1 MSFCLAL
8 FVALILNTT
17 VHSENPLLEGFS
29 FIEKG
34 DYKKAFSTFSSVK
47 PRSSSH
53 LVGMGISKY
62 LQRDYATSTSYL
74 TKAIKT
80 EKESKN
86 WVPNYFL
93 ALSLYE
99 QGLYEDAIY
108 YLRKTAKI
116 KKMNPEIY
124 LKWGQSEEALG
135 KMREAEE
142 LFKRCLDLDPK
153 FIDAYLNLVRV
164 YHKQAREQDTML
176 LIDKGLKILG
186 ENPLLLYEK
195 AKLLFKLGKLDEAEK
210 ELALAMKSKTNTDM
224 QNLFSSIAVEKH
236 AKNTKIELKTENSLK
251 TSVKTNN
258 YLISRDWIVILSSI
272 LPLMFVFIMV
282 RRFKAKKVELQK
294 AAYYANELI
303 KKCDLVGAEEVL
315 RRLIKA
321 KHPSLPLILTR
332 LNLAKGN
339 IEMALEE
346 CKNIVDDK
354 KMRLV
359 EGLIYIV
366 AERKEDLEKHL
377 SFLENLEYK
386 EEKELLRKL
395 SLVGKDEAL
404 RYILEM

>member
-1 MSFCLAL
+1 MRFCLAL
-8 FVALILNTT
+8 FVTLIFTT
-17 VHSENPLLEGFS
+17 ICHSENPLIEGFS

-34 DYKKAFSTFSSVK
+34 DYGKAFSTFSSVK
-47 PRSSSH
+47 PRNSSH

-62 LQRDYATSTSYL
+62 MQRDYAASTFYL
-74 TKAIKT
+74 KKAVKT
-80 EKESKN
+80 EKEFKN

-99 QGLYEDAIY
+99 QGLYEDAIS
-108 YLRKTAKI
+108 YLRKAAKL

-124 LKWGQSEEALG
+124 FKWGQSEEALG
-135 KMREAEE
+135 KTKEAEE
-142 LFKRCLDLDPK
+142 LFKRCLEIDPK
-153 FIDAYLNLVRV
+153 YIDAYLNLARV
-164 YHKQAREQDTML
+164 YQKQAREQDAML
-176 LIDKGLKILG
+176 LIDEGLKILG
-186 ENPLLLYEK
+186 DDPLLLYEK

-210 ELALAMKSKTNTDM
+210 ELALAMKSKTNNDM
-224 QNLFSSIAVEKH
+224 QNLFFSISAEKH
-236 AKNTKIELKTENSLK
+236 AKNAKIEPKTKNSIK

-258 YLISRDWIVILSSI
+258 YVISKDWIVILSSI
-272 LPLMFVFIMV
+272 LPLLFLFIMIE
-282 RRFKAKKVELQK
+282 RFKTKKVELQK
-294 AAYYANELI
+294 AADYANELI

-321 KHPSLPLILTR
+321 NHPSLPLMLTR
-332 LNLAKGN
+332 INLAKGN

-366 AERKEDLEKHL
+366 AEKKEDLEKHL
-377 SFLENLEYK
+377 TFLENLGYK

-395 SLVGKDEAL
+395 SMGCKDDASK
-404 RYILEM
+404 YIAEI